1 MLHAFQLKNPLL
13 LKIWGYFC
21 CIICKESCV
30 PQKQSKKLIQK
41 IIVSDLHK
49 HNEIYKRTKV
59 ETNLFHKIRIS
70 SLISCWLINMHMGHL
85 ICGFLK
91 LLIVICA
98 YKSTNVCFSTLSA
111 LAIRLQNTFSQ
122 MPMLL
127 WPICAVDLRT
137 FWRKLFYLF
146 SQLCNKHISIPYPLL
161 LQVSTSYSLSLSALS
176 TTHRISDM
184 FCMLGW
190 LQTSESW
197 MLQI

>member
-98 YKSTNVCFSTLSA
+98 YKSTNVCFFHSVCISHQIT
-111 LAIRLQNTFSQ
+111 
-122 MPMLL
+122 
-127 WPICAVDLRT
+127 
-137 FWRKLFYLF
+137 
-146 SQLCNKHISIPYPLL
+146 KHIFTNAHVTL
-161 LQVSTSYSLSLSALS
+161 TSMCSRSRYILVEIILFILP
-176 TTHRISDM
+176 IM
-184 FCMLGW
+184 
-190 LQTSESW
+190 Q
-197 MLQI
+197 